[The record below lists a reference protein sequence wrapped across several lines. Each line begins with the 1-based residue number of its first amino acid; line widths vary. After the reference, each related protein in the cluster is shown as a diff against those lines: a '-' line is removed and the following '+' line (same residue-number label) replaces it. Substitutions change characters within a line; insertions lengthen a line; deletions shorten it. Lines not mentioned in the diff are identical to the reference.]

1 MGGCH
6 RTDPAFIGKPVD
18 RLLLSYHW
26 PFQVEWSY
34 WGRVVRGGLL
44 YLLGSA
50 VACFVL
56 VPFHCS
62 DLYRWSESA
71 SCFFCLAGLR
81 FSFAGGLSHFFGFTG
96 LWWFSFLLSSRFV
109 FVVDLLPD
117 LLLLLFCVSKL
128 CTFPLY
134 CCSPFEYSKS
144 TKKKK
149 KKIEQGNKKSDLL
162 GLTSI
167 LGNEDF

>member
-109 FVVDLLPD
+109 FVVDLLQIYYYCSFAFQSFVPF
-117 LLLLLFCVSKL
+117 LYTAVR
-128 CTFPLY
+128 PLNTVN
-134 CCSPFEYSKS
+134 PQ
-144 TKKKK
+144 KKKK
-149 KKIEQGNKKSDLL
+149 KKTVHYCSCLW
-162 GLTSI
+162 
-167 LGNEDF
+167 